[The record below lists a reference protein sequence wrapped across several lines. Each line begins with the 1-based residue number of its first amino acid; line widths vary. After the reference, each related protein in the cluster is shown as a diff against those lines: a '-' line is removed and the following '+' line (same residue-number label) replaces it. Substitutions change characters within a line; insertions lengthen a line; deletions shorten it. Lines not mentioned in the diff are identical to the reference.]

1 MLLAPFSFQGNEK
14 VYLECT
20 KVRQEE
26 GGEVLIMLKEQLQL
40 VKVK

>member
-1 MLLAPFSFQGNEK
+1 MLLVPFSFQGNEK

-20 KVRQEE
+20 KVRRVE
-26 GGEVLIMLKEQLQL
+26 GVGVLIMLKELLQL